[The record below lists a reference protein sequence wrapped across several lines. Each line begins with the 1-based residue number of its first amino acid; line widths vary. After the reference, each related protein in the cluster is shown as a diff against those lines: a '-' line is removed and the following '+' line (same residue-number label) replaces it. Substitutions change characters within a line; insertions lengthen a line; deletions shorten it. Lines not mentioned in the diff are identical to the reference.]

1 MHVHGRNV
9 LYTGNAGEKGT
20 AQKPITGLWTI
31 IRNTSVSESKSQKVM
46 STPNAFMSAG
56 ASDSWNITR
65 WCWTDKIE
73 AAEDVYDNLRMS
85 MKATSL
91 KE

>member
-1 MHVHGRNV
+1 
-9 LYTGNAGEKGT
+9 
-20 AQKPITGLWTI
+20 
-31 IRNTSVSESKSQKVM
+31 M

-65 WCWTDKIE
+65 WCWIDKIE

-85 MKATSL
+85 MKVTS
-91 KE
+91 